1 MESIESG
8 KRILDE
14 ISTRIIRITS
24 ARTVLASFIGFVISF
39 IIINSRPFGTEQL
52 LDITGGVGLLD
63 MELLYTPEQA
73 YTHLA
78 AMGEAGRAFDL
89 THIVPLDFV
98 FPFMYTFFFAV
109 TITWLLHKLLPAQ
122 SGWHRLNVIP
132 LVGGIAD
139 YMENLGIITMIAA
152 WPDQFPDIARFTMVA
167 GLFKFTFIILAMV
180 ILIGALAGWGISLI
194 QNRSSGSPVL

>member
-1 MESIESG
+1 MDSIGSG
-8 KRILDE
+8 KRILDK
-14 ISTRIIRITS
+14 ISNRIIRITS
-24 ARTVLASFIGFVISF
+24 SRMVLASFIGFMISF
-39 IIINSRPFGTEQL
+39 ILINVRPFGAEQL

-89 THIVPLDFV
+89 THIVPLDFI
-98 FPFMYTFFFAV
+98 FPFMYTLFFAV
-109 TITWLLHKLLPAQ
+109 TITWLLHRWLPAQ

-132 LVGGIAD
+132 LIGGIAD

-152 WPDQFPDIARFTMVA
+152 WPAQLPVIALFTMVA
-167 GLFKFTFIILAMV
+167 DLVKFTFFILA
-180 ILIGALAGWGISLI
+180 ILIIIGALAGWIVSRIKG
-194 QNRSSGSPVL
+194 RSVRIPAL